1 LVGAPGFEPGTPS
14 PPDWCANRAA
24 LRSAKRTST
33 LPWRGAQGRARHW
46 VAVALK
52 HGYAA
57 SGRDIQRMSGIAG
70 NTQPR
75 PATT

>member
-1 LVGAPGFEPGTPS
+1 
-14 PPDWCANRAA
+14 
-24 LRSAKRTST
+24 
-33 LPWRGAQGRARHW
+33 
-46 VAVALK
+46 VALK